1 LKTIV
6 NAPTYNQVVKNK
18 RNSLILSLIVDLL
31 FIAATIYFIYDG
43 TMTTEFLIIIISLLV
58 LNIGFL
64 LFNQLYLTKSMIQYV
79 EITDEGIEAYSRLG
93 LIKKYAWKEID
104 SIRKDEIR
112 YVSNG
117 FSHPVIAVF
126 NGEETK
132 PLHLYNHKEKPI
144 VMSLND
150 QAIEAIDEQLKVNK
164 IKLRIE

>member
-1 LKTIV
+1 LKTII
-6 NAPTYNQVVKNK
+6 NAPTYEQVVKNK
-18 RNSLILSLIVDLL
+18 KNSLILSLIVDLI
-31 FIAATIYFIYDG
+31 FIVATIYFIYDG
-43 TMTTEFLIIIISLLV
+43 TMTVEFLIIIASLIT

-64 LFNQLYLTKSMIQYV
+64 LFNQLYLTQSMIQWV
-79 EITDEGIEAYSRLG
+79 EITDQGIEVYSRLG
-93 LIKKYAWKEID
+93 LIKKYTWQEIA
-104 SIRKDEIR
+104 SIRKDEIS

-126 NGEETK
+126 KGDETR

-150 QAIEAIDEQLKVNK
+150 QAIEAINEQLKRNK